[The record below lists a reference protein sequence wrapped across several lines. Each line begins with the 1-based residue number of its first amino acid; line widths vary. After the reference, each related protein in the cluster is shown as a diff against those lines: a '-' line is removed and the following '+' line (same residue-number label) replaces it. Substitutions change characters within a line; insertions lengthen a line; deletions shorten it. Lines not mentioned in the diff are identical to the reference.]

1 MSGPPLIMRESR
13 SELPPVVVGGFGE
26 GPNAP
31 SPIVPRG
38 TSADLEPEQGSTA
51 AAADCEDVEEA
62 QDLIAPSADVFS
74 YFLLTAP
81 SERKQHGHF
90 TVDAFTSYILVFFVL
105 FVQCILLF
113 CVWHKVIGEN
123 VDWRKGIMNTGK
135 DWNIVMPKPAGCN
148 DGSSLCFMENGTFTC
163 APPSVQLIGR
173 WDHLDTN
180 KDGVWTREEVIHSR
194 AALQCSFGVD
204 PLEVFD
210 MIGGLLQ
217 NRESQKYIWVHP
229 DVKSGKS
236 ISRDYFTYILG
247 DVAMCSYRN
256 GDMCGNLV
264 KRGFFDAAIM
274 SGKIPRV
281 GTTIRSALSYC
292 HKLLDYGGI
301 CEQYMPSAYATWKIE
316 SVSECSQA
324 SYQKFVYE
332 DPNSGRTKS
341 LLSVDYEARK
351 SYAVAQSYVFLVYKT
366 CILFIWL
373 LLIVHQLRDVNKT
386 LAWIRSIPIEEDEHF
401 DEDGDA
407 PSARMLARVNSAR
420 RRKLLQDEEINHIK
434 RSHQTALTFV
444 TVMRMCII
452 TILLYVGLNFLAK
465 QNDYIGLLLDGVAM
479 IFIVEVQEILYSYVV
494 RQDKRQTWEERS
506 PMTFIPFGASLK
518 FRPGAAALDLAWFF
532 VLLFLAALFMAYH
545 TKMLVEP
552 LYSALECACL
562 SEGSKCREAH
572 VFSYQFWQQY
582 WMLDL
587 PSAIM
592 RINEVQYSH
601 GAALLESS
609 AKSHIGRMAGN
620 LLQRSRAL
628 QPLS

>member
-1 MSGPPLIMRESR
+1 MRPEPS
-13 SELPPVVVGGFGE
+13 SPVVLGGSAA
-26 GPNAP
+26 GPDAS
-31 SPIVPRG
+31 SPIMLRS
-38 TSADLEPEQGSTA
+38 TSADLESEQGSA
-51 AAADCEDVEEA
+51 YAAADPQDVEET
-62 QDLIAPSADVFS
+62 QDLIAPSSDVFS

-81 SERKQHGHF
+81 SERKRHGRF
-90 TVDAFTSYILVFFVL
+90 TVDAFTSYVLVFFVL
-105 FVQCILLF
+105 FVQCVLLF

-135 DWNIVMPKPAGCN
+135 DWNIAMPKTEGCN
-148 DGSSLCFMENGTFTC
+148 DGSSLCFISNGTFTC

-173 WDHLDTN
+173 WDHLDIN
-180 KDGVWTREEVIHSR
+180 KDGVWTREECLHSR
-194 AALQCSFGVD
+194 AELQCILGVD

-217 NRESQKYIWVHP
+217 NRESEKYIWVHP
-229 DVKSGKS
+229 DIKSGKS

-264 KRGFFDAAIM
+264 KRGFFDAAII
-274 SGKIPRV
+274 SGQIPRV

-301 CEQYMPSAYATWKIE
+301 CERYMPSAYATWKIE

-324 SYQKFVYE
+324 SYHKFVYE

-341 LLSVDYEARK
+341 LLSVDYQARQ
-351 SYAVAQSYVFLVYKT
+351 SYEVAQSYIFLVYKT
-366 CILFIWL
+366 FILFIWL
-373 LLIVHQLRDVNKT
+373 LLIVHQLRDVHHI

-401 DEDGDA
+401 DDDGDA
-407 PSARMLARVNSAR
+407 PSARLLAKMNSAR
-420 RRKLLQDEEINHIK
+420 RRSILQNEEINHIR
-434 RSHQTALTFV
+434 RSHQHALIGV
-444 TVMRMCII
+444 SLMRMCII
-452 TILLYVGLNFLAK
+452 SILLYVGLSFLAK

-479 IFIVEVQEILYSYVV
+479 IFIVEVQEILYSYVI

-506 PMTFIPFGASLK
+506 PMPFIPFASGSRLK
-518 FRPGAAALDLAWFF
+518 PGAAFLDLAWFF
-532 VLLFLAALFMAYH
+532 VLLSTAAIFMVCH
-545 TKMLVEP
+545 TKYVVEP
-552 LYSALECACL
+552 LYDALECACL

-572 VFSYQFWQQY
+572 VFSYEFWQQY

-587 PSAIM
+587 PSSIM
-592 RINEVQYSH
+592 RINEAKYSH

-609 AKSHIGRMAGN
+609 TKSHIGRIAGN
-620 LLQRSRAL
+620 LLQKSRAL
-628 QPLS
+628 QPF